1 MTCYLQHKTTKFI
14 VKYNKLFTLFHIS
27 FHDIFSFKTQRSAS
41 SLKSSQ
47 KNHASLNALALYRI
61 KSKPQGI
68 SYCKVRFNLCPAEQN
83 NYLQVGTFFGHLLIF
98 FQS

>member
-1 MTCYLQHKTTKFI
+1 MTHFHSKLKGQQA
-14 VKYNKLFTLFHIS
+14 VK
-27 FHDIFSFKTQRSAS
+27 
-41 SLKSSQ
+41 KSSQ

-68 SYCKVRFNLCPAEQN
+68 SYCNVQFNLRPAEQN